1 MNFFEHINEEMRMQ
15 NEKGTVIGEKA

>member
-15 NEKGTVIGEKA
+15 DEKGTVIGEKA

>member
-15 NEKGTVIGEKA
+15 DEKGTMIGEKA